1 MGSSNVVIAPRA
13 MAGTGRRT
21 HSAGDICGR
30 RHSTLESRWA
40 ATASRRATS
49 TRHSSAAACRLE
61 ARPAREIVLERDAG
75 VLRGNRELL
84 VSSYLGEQVE
94 LQAAEEL
101 EAGG

>member
-1 MGSSNVVIAPRA
+1 
-13 MAGTGRRT
+13 
-21 HSAGDICGR
+21 
-30 RHSTLESRWA
+30 
-40 ATASRRATS
+40 
-49 TRHSSAAACRLE
+49 
-61 ARPAREIVLERDAG
+61 VLERDAG